1 MIDPRLTRP
10 INDQQVSGLETA
22 IREHCVLLRR
32 IWRIAQSTG
41 PTSGKRRSRFTAR
54 KTVMFESELDQATGV
69 DLVKIKN
76 IGVDHTPFRIEHD
89 PGSPA
94 ADSKG
99 FVKLP
104 NVNMIM
110 EMADPGMTPAE
121 VTVLS
126 TDGVLLAAGDD

>member
-1 MIDPRLTRP
+1 MGPVQLFELAS
-10 INDQQVSGLETA
+10 QQAHWLSARQVAVAENIANANTPGYKA
-22 IREHCVLLRR
+22 ADVPPFR
-32 IWRIAQSTG
+32 IQ
-41 PTSGKRRSRFTAR
+41 
-54 KTVMFESELDQATGV
+54 SELDQATGV

-89 PGSPA
+89 RGSPA

-110 EMADPGMTPAE
+110 EMANAEITPAE